1 MERIEDC
8 ISFLVGKAVQ
18 TVTRR
23 TRERLQQHEVTPV
36 QFGVLQVLWESDGL
50 RGVEIAARLRLDSA
64 TVTGVLDRLEK
75 QALLRRQPDPDDR
88 RVQRLFLTDLGQAM
102 RQPLQNEMNAVNAE
116 IAEAMGVDAP
126 QLWSLLRRLGDL
138 DLDREVQRKNV

>member
-8 ISFLVGKAVQ
+8 ISFLVGKATQ

-36 QFGVLQVLWESDGL
+36 QFGVLQVLWEGDGL
-50 RGVEIAARLRLDSA
+50 SGAEIVARLRLDSA
-64 TVTGVLDRLEK
+64 TVTGILDRLEK
-75 QALLRRQPDPDDR
+75 QALLRRQPDPNDR
-88 RVQRLFLTDLGQAM
+88 RVQRLFLTDLGRAM
-102 RQPLQNEMNAVNAE
+102 RQPLQAEMNAVNAE
-116 IAEAMGVDAP
+116 IAEALGVDAP

-138 DLDREVQRKNV
+138 DLDREAH